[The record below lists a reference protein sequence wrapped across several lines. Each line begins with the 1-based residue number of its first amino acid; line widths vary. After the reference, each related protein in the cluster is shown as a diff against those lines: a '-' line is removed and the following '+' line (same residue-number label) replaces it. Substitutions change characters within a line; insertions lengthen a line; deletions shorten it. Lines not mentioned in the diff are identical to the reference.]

1 MERRQP
7 GPAGTLTRE
16 IVMARIREFEYIEAG
31 STEEACAL
39 LREHAGEAKLIAGGI
54 ALAILM
60 KYNLIQPRFL
70 INIKTIPG
78 IDQIDF
84 QPEQGL
90 DVGALVRHQWIADS
104 EVVAEHYPV
113 LSIAAGYVASLPI
126 RNMGTVGGSI
136 AHADPATDMASA
148 LIAAGAQVHLQSADG
163 ERVMAVE
170 DFFVDTFETQLAED
184 EILTR
189 ITVAPELAE
198 RSGAHEKLRKNAT
211 DIPVVSASVTIACED
226 GAAVEDVRIGLAAAA
241 PRPIR
246 CPRAEEALR
255 GQRPVAGL
263 INETATAAA
272 EEAAPLSDLRGS
284 AEYRRKMVRVLVRR
298 GLLNALESNGVKLE
312 A

>member
-1 MERRQP
+1 
-7 GPAGTLTRE
+7 
-16 IVMARIREFEYIEAG
+16 MARIREFEYIEAG

-60 KYNLIQPRFL
+60 KYDLIRPRFL
-70 INIKTIPG
+70 INIKTIPD
-78 IDQIDF
+78 IDQIDY

-90 DVGALVRHQWIADS
+90 GMGALVRHQWIADS

-113 LSIAAGYVASLPI
+113 LSRAAGYVASLPI

-148 LIAAGAQVHLQSADG
+148 LIAAGARVHLQSADG

-184 EILTR
+184 ELLTR

-198 RSGAHEKLRKNAT
+198 RSGTHEKLRKNAT
-211 DIPVVSASVTIACED
+211 DIPVVSASVTIAYED
-226 GAAVEDVRIGLAAAA
+226 GAVEDVRIGLAAAA

-246 CPRAEEALR
+246 CPRAEEVLR
-255 GQRPVAGL
+255 GQRPVAG
-263 INETATAAA
+263 IIDEAATAAA
-272 EEAAPLSDLRGS
+272 EEAAPISDIRGS

-298 GLLNALESNGVKLE
+298 GLTNALESNGVKLE